1 MASTPDASELS
12 DEQIKEQMKHMWVSE
27 MRESYW
33 QSCQRAG
40 AFSAAAI
47 EVGERIQR
55 LQELDDMTE
64 DLQDINLDGDA
75 PATRQA

>member
-1 MASTPDASELS
+1 MLPQMASTPDASELS

-40 AFSAAAI
+40 AFGAAAI
-47 EVGERIQR
+47 ACDEVID
-55 LQELDDMTE
+55 ELE
-64 DLQDINLDGDA
+64 GLNLAGDA
-75 PATRQA
+75 PASL